1 MILSNT
7 RILEALDKRWLVI
20 TPEPAPRGLVA
31 GVPCPYQASAVD
43 LRLGPEISSFK
54 KEELAMAIDLS
65 QGNFAS
71 VFGAHSETLTISYA
85 QPYHLRPGTFIHGK
99 TLEQVE
105 LPILKNGP
113 CFAARIE
120 GRSSYARCGMLVHFT
135 APTIHAGY
143 ANRITLEI
151 INLGPHTILL
161 HPGDRICQLI
171 IERVDGVPFRNDS
184 QFQGQPTV
192 REEDGVG
199 TRARISS
206 KRKAARAISRQK
218 PGRPGRA

>member
-7 RILEALDKRWLVI
+7 RILEALDKGWLII
-20 TPEPAPRGLVA
+20 TPEPAPRGLFA

-43 LRLGPEISSFK
+43 LMLGPEISTFK
-54 KEELAMAIDLS
+54 KENLAAAIDLS

-71 VFGAHSETLTISYA
+71 IFGAHSEQLTISHD

-99 TLEQVE
+99 TIEHVE
-105 LPILKNGP
+105 FPILKHGP

-120 GRSSYARCGMLVHFT
+120 GRSSYARCGVLVHFT

-151 INLGPHTILL
+151 INLGPRTILL
-161 HPGDRICQLI
+161 HPGERICQLI
-171 IERVDGVPFRNDS
+171 IERVDGIPFRNDS
-184 QFQGQPTV
+184 QFQGQTTAGES
-192 REEDGVG
+192 RG
-199 TRARISS
+199 TGSTKGKRKTQSPAKS
-206 KRKAARAISRQK
+206 KRSR
-218 PGRPGRA
+218 RR